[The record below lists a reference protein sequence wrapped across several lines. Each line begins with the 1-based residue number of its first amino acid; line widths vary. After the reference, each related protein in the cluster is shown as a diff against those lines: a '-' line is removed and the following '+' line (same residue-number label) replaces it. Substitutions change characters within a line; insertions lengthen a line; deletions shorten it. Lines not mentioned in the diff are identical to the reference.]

1 MGVYLLIDLWWI
13 IWMNEPMKWYWAIN
27 LDTNNRL
34 DAAEY
39 YSSHVSGRVSPVSIV
54 RIVVVLLHQSF
65 LLETSHKEE
74 EKDEEKHPLPDNI
87 GNAIPHLIV
96 EQMNFLESSDV
107 ILLHRWISNSPQ
119 SQIVHVRQLLMSV
132 FKNSAVLQNFVLE
145 RWLFQVLLWP

>member
-1 MGVYLLIDLWWI
+1 M
-13 IWMNEPMKWYWAIN
+13 
-27 LDTNNRL
+27 
-34 DAAEY
+34 
-39 YSSHVSGRVSPVSIV
+39 SGRVSPVSIV

-107 ILLHRWISNSPQ
+107 ILPHR
-119 SQIVHVRQLLMSV
+119 
-132 FKNSAVLQNFVLE
+132 
-145 RWLFQVLLWP
+145 